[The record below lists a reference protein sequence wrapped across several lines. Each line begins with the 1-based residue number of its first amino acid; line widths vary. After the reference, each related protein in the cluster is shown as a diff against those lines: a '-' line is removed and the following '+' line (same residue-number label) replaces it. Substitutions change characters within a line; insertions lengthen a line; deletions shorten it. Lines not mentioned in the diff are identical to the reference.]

1 MLQLRRP
8 PVTHHAVPAVPI
20 RRLVLLVLLVLLLML
35 LMLVVVPVVG
45 PHLLLLLLLVVLLW
59 MVAELQTP
67 SRSGDRSLV
76 TSTSPSPASAI
87 LLLLLPRV
95 MARMLRGWR
104 AHAASAH
111 TCIYYVKIT
120 SYKLCEQTH
129 RVLSPCS
136 AA

>member
-20 RRLVLLVLLVLLLML
+20 GRLVLLVLLL

-45 PHLLLLLLLVVLLW
+45 PHLLLLVVLLW
-59 MVAELQTP
+59 MVAELQPP

-76 TSTSPSPASAI
+76 TSTSPAPGSAI

-111 TCIYYVKIT
+111 T
-120 SYKLCEQTH
+120 
-129 RVLSPCS
+129 
-136 AA
+136 